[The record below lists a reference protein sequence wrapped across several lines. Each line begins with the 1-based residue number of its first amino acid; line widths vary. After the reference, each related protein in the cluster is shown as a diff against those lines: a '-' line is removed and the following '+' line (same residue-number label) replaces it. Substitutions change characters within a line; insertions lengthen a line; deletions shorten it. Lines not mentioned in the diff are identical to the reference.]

1 MDRKDLE
8 DFLAAIEEL
17 DKKYN
22 TPELALQLLQE
33 AGIVDA
39 NANWLSTI
47 VHQSRTDMTQKHLD
61 DFIAACE
68 ELHKKYNTPE
78 LARQFLQ
85 EEGVLDAD
93 GKLTEYYR
101 SS

>member
-1 MDRKDLE
+1 
-8 DFLAAIEEL
+8 
-17 DKKYN
+17 
-22 TPELALQLLQE
+22 
-33 AGIVDA
+33 
-39 NANWLSTI
+39 
-47 VHQSRTDMTQKHLD
+47 MTQKHLD

-78 LARQFLQ
+78 LARQFLP